1 MANVK
6 YPEGYIPK
14 IQYWTSKLNDELSNT
29 KVPSIRIIDS
39 IHRKLD
45 FFIQKEWDRTLTLK

>member
-6 YPEGYIPK
+6 YTEGYIPK

-45 FFIQKEWDRTLTLK
+45 FFIQKEWDRTVTSK